1 MNNIHTPQT
10 KRTAARKNLAK
21 SIIFTALIFSMTII
35 IGSTQQ
41 LGNQALAKSCNPH
54 GCKGDFHWYTKEGHH
69 HCFKGADGCI
79 FFDYSGSGV
88 KTSATGEEHY

>member
-41 LGNQALAKSCNPH
+41 QLGNQALAKSCNPH
-54 GCKGDFHWYTKEGHH
+54 GCKGDFHWYTASGHH
-69 HCFKGADGCI
+69 HCFKGSDGCK
-79 FFDYSGSGV
+79 FFDYSGKGGN
-88 KTSATGEEHY
+88 SAVDKENY